1 MQHLPLGYNRDG
13 RGRTGR
19 TFSEDL
25 LVTIVV
31 RACATSRLND
41 SILSGEYSNDST
53 HRLQSD
59 KACLE
64 EVAVQKI
71 KTIHGL
77 DTTARVAGIKVQ
89 ARKTGLKLVTEAL
102 EAFE

>member
-53 HRLQSD
+53 YRLQSD

-64 EVAVQKI
+64 EKI
-71 KTIHGL
+71 KTIYGL